1 MAEEVQI
8 NPFTGKPFG
17 AEPSIDTTTNDSP
30 TEINPFTGK
39 PFTYVAP
46 KVTLGGGDMGR
57 QMIGSGITSGMY
69 TNRKDDDITKFTDYN
84 VSLGQELDWEEI
96 RAGNQSTA
104 EQWGR
109 GLAKAGVTT
118 IGAVAENTLGVLF
131 GIGSLVSG
139 GAYYDNAIGR
149 TVDKTNEWMRE
160 NMPNYLTR
168 EEQKMSTFQK
178 LGTANF
184 WADTVANGLGYSLGS
199 IATMWLTGGM
209 GPIGLLAKGIK
220 GASKGTALYNTTKA
234 IVNGTKLGT
243 EIAKKASTLNRTLR
257 ASQVLEAGLM
267 MSLAEASVEAR
278 DTQKNTYQSLLEGY
292 MEENLLSNESE
303 VPTDIKAQFED
314 VSYAAANTNFIAQL
328 PVLASTNLM
337 MFGKQVAGFNAATKE
352 SADVVLDGVSKKAI
366 SKFANETTW
375 QGVMNRMKPVA
386 MNGVEE
392 AFQEGFQFASGE
404 FAHSYHTDKLKNNG
418 YGDMGKALGDAL
430 SKTFGTQEG
439 LESMFVG
446 LLTGGI
452 MGGGQS
458 VVNKDHSKRK
468 ANAQLLADTI
478 NTGFFDGA
486 TQRLGYAN
494 ASSEVMKRMQAAKE
508 RNDINAYKDEQ
519 FKLIS
524 YNALQALEM
533 GGYDVYRQK
542 INDFGDLSD
551 TEFAE
556 AMGISLVNEK
566 GETLTLEQAAGQSK
580 TDILNDINSKI
591 DNLEKVYKNVNDR
604 FALPEPTRGLP
615 RRLMGEEA
623 RKAEDQTYRER
634 ANLRNELV
642 LKGAEVQDRTRRMGE
657 VQKAMQET
665 IDNSLAANNKMMSS
679 ELNMNDVLKDFSIYQ
694 TEPGEVDAKDYQGE
708 QSYKDM
714 LDRLNKTYA
723 QLKKIDPNAAEK
735 LKAQMQDYADLA
747 ADTYAA
753 LDAYNKLSSDPGAQN
768 EFQKNLKEQQ
778 DATVLREQTKAF
790 NEKFDNAETSE
801 DVRKILEDDTLPE
814 SLKQKANAKE
824 LELKAKERKQHQKY
838 LTQKGTSLEDKIA
851 NLKKIDKTKLNAIEI
866 AGLNSAIVELE
877 RQLDLK
883 NKGQLDVQQ
892 GEQQED
898 QVTDQ
903 QDATGEVQE
912 AFDPDNLG
920 GVQVISEDG
929 RTFQI
934 DGTTYYNKEANPND
948 AVKRTEKS
956 KKIKYVELEDAD
968 GNRRRFIKQ
977 QADALAYAI
986 RMSEA
991 RKLEGQPTLDRE
1003 AAEAREKAA
1012 KERIKR
1018 LAFGGKHGNKTNDS
1032 LRSEIYELDKILDQ
1046 LETDYDNLRYFF
1058 ISEGA
1063 TNKDINNEPE
1073 MRERKREINSL
1084 RAQIRARK
1092 GVLKLRGQSIGVSEM
1107 ERIRIEGKAIEAIEE
1122 SKEYKAIVENEI
1134 TELEQTIETL
1144 DQSMQEYKNN
1154 DDFDSFKAASAA
1166 SKQAQQK
1173 LEQKRK
1179 DLLNAEAQIALE
1191 ENKLKGITN
1200 ENETGL
1206 PEYGGQTTE
1215 STEGETQEQDP
1226 AREARDNRESA
1237 REEGTA
1243 VTPQYPDSAVT
1254 VKRQKFRII
1263 DSDGN
1268 IQEFEIKTNL
1278 DGSLE
1283 YIDVP
1288 KLADKSIVQK
1298 DKLSAEDVVNE
1309 IFSKDKGY
1317 TVELLETTYG
1327 VEAGLN
1333 PKKYERLTPDQKRR
1347 VDAASDYA
1355 EDTAEPVGKNEKAI
1369 EKSVE
1374 NNKRSQEAA
1383 KPTSSGKQG
1392 APVEGIVVAEFD
1404 LTQPMPPVEG
1414 PTLGENLAAAAQPTQ
1429 QTSDIDAK
1437 KADIENRRVLAKL
1450 LKQNEYKLSFA
1461 SNVDKNKTT
1470 AFYIDSYGKTLTDS
1484 IEISIDEFRE
1494 FLRGIRRRDK
1504 NKKEGNTIIY
1514 NLRQK
1519 IADRLIKQYD
1529 AELAAL
1535 EQPTQQAS
1543 GAPVQQR
1550 LAAVPPTEEEVD
1562 TKSAMSD
1569 RAIKDP
1575 ATNRSQI
1582 EVTPAGSPVVNA
1594 PDTVDGEI
1602 IKMDREALI
1611 QIQPGVEVEFQ
1622 IIENDY
1628 YKENFPNG
1636 SVADIPVYFKVGDQI
1651 VGKLQRG
1658 EGQDRAEIVRKL
1670 QAGERV
1676 TSNVNTVI
1684 SPNFN
1689 NARTADGQKYFYDP
1703 RETFGGAPQLV
1714 GTVVTDGIVEFI
1726 GPSGSDLTMRTP
1738 GKTGPGQV
1746 GFLIPANQNPEGTDN
1761 VSMGST
1767 ANLNRDAVTAVGEAL
1782 KQKNFDLAREI
1793 VANSDESRRAAAY
1806 SDPSY
1811 LEFGQFGSGQNYM
1824 VYNSPIAQEIGIG
1837 DLIRINDVQLQKALR
1852 NEPFKLNFVKVDQN
1866 GDYQT
1871 VETEDKNYN
1880 KIKDNFKK
1888 DFADFL
1894 GRKKYNVDLER
1905 SSREGAYTS
1914 PVNPNNTYDSYT
1926 DYLFSAQETGNV
1938 ARQEGQGYNAILT
1951 TDVVRTSVGYFHNPV
1966 ITFSKGNLRGT
1977 TVEEISENTT
1987 FASSKA
1993 PSVSDL
1999 KSFANEMGSPFAS
2012 DLKRNDFEQG
2022 CKK

>member
-1 MAEEVQI
+1 MAEEVKI
-8 NPFTGKPFG
+8 HPFLG
-17 AEPSIDTTTNDSP
+17 EPLDGSGPTQDTTTSTDDKPVKMHPFLNEPLKAVRP
-30 TEINPFTGK
+30 T
-39 PFTYVAP
+39 
-46 KVTLGGGDMGR
+46 VTLGGGEIGR
-57 QMIGSGITSGMY
+57 QMIGTGITSGMY
-69 TNRKDDDITKFTDYN
+69 ANRRKDGITKFTDYN
-84 VSLGQELDWEEI
+84 VPLGQELDWEEI
-96 RAGNQSTA
+96 RARNQSTA

-118 IGAVAENTLGVLF
+118 IGAVAENTLGVIF
-131 GIGSLVSG
+131 GLGSLATG

-199 IATMWLTGGM
+199 MATMWLTGGL
-209 GPIGLLAKGIK
+209 GPIGLTAKAIG
-220 GASKGTALYNTTKA
+220 GAAKGTALYNTTKA
-234 IVNGTKLGT
+234 IVNGTKLAT
-243 EIAKKASTLNRTLR
+243 KLAKGASTLNRSLR
-257 ASQVLEAGLM
+257 AAQVLEAGLM
-267 MSLAEASVEAR
+267 MSLAEGSVEAR
-278 DTQKNTYQSLLEGY
+278 ETQKNTYQTLLDGY
-292 MEENLLSNESE
+292 MQENLLDNESQ
-303 VPTDIKAQFED
+303 VPADIKAQFED
-314 VSYAAANTNFIAQL
+314 ASYAAANTNFALQL
-328 PVLASTNLM
+328 PVLAGTNLL

-418 YGDMGKALGDAL
+418 YGDMGKALNDAL

-468 ANAQLLADTI
+468 KNAQILADVI
-478 NTGFFDGA
+478 NTGFFDG
-486 TQRLGYAN
+486 TTERLGYAN
-494 ASSEVMKRMQAAKE
+494 ASSEVLKRMQAAKE
-508 RNDINAYKDEQ
+508 RNDIKTYKDEQ

-542 INDFGDLSD
+542 MNDFGNLSD

-566 GETLTLEQAAGQSK
+566 GETRTLEQITGQSK
-580 TDILNDINSKI
+580 SEMLSDINNKI
-591 DNLEKVYKNVNDR
+591 DNLEQVYKNVNDR
-604 FALPEPTRGLP
+604 FALPEQTRGLP
-615 RRLMGEEA
+615 RKLMGEEA

-634 ANLRNELV
+634 ADLRNELI
-642 LKGAEVQDRTRRMGE
+642 LKGAEVKDRTNRMASIQDTMSE
-657 VQKAMQET
+657 IIT
-665 IDNSLAANNKMMSS
+665 NSLAGIGAVSR
-679 ELNMNDVLKDFSIYQ
+679 DVLDIDKILNDFSLFQ
-694 TEPGEVDAKDYQGE
+694 TEPGETDAKDFNARKNYL
-708 QSYKDM
+708 DM
-714 LDRLNKTYA
+714 VENLDKAYNELS
-723 QLKKIDPNAAEK
+723 KIDPIAAEQFK
-735 LKAQMQDYADLA
+735 EQAQDYLSLA
-747 ADTYAA
+747 TDTFTA
-753 LDAYNKLSSDPGAQN
+753 LDRYNKLASDPYAQAA
-768 EFQKNLKEQQ
+768 FQRNLKAEQ
-778 DATVLREQTKAF
+778 DATLLREQTKAF
-790 NEKFDNAETSE
+790 NENFDKAESSE
-801 DVRKILEDDTLPE
+801 DIKKILEDPDLPP
-814 SLKQKANAKE
+814 SLKQKALAKE
-824 LELKAKERKQHQKY
+824 NEFKAKERQEHQKY
-838 LTQKGTSLEDKIA
+838 LTTAGETIEKKIE
-851 NLKKIDKTKLNAIEI
+851 NLKKIDKTKLTPIQR
-866 AGLNSAIVELE
+866 AGLNSAINELE

-883 NKGQLDVQQ
+883 NQGRLDVKE
-892 GEQQED
+892 GEQQENKIAD
-898 QVTDQ
+898 QEDS
-903 QDATGEVQE
+903 TGEVQE

-948 AVKRTEKS
+948 AVKRTERS

-968 GNRRRFIKQ
+968 GNRRRFIRQ
-977 QADALAYAI
+977 QADALAYSI
-986 RMSEA
+986 YMSEA
-991 RKLEGQPTLDRE
+991 RKMEGQPTLDRE

-1018 LAFGGKHGNKTNDS
+1018 LAFGGKHGQKTNES

-1084 RAQIRARK
+1084 RAKIRARK
-1092 GVLKLRGQSIGVSEM
+1092 GVLKLRGQAIGVSEM
-1107 ERIRIEGKAIEAIEE
+1107 ERIRIEGKAMEAIEE

-1134 TELEQTIETL
+1134 TELEQAIETL
-1144 DQSMQEYKNN
+1144 DQAMQEYQNN

-1166 SKQAQQK
+1166 RRQAQQK

-1206 PEYGGQTTE
+1206 PEYGGQTAE
-1215 STEGETQEQDP
+1215 STEGETQEQDTP
-1226 AREARDNRESA
+1226 REVGDNTESV
-1237 REEGTA
+1237 REEGATVDG
-1243 VTPQYPDSAVT
+1243 VTPIQPGVYEVEY
-1254 VKRQKFRII
+1254 R
-1263 DSDGN
+1263 GN
-1268 IQEFEIKTNL
+1268 IYTVDTNTGTITNNKTGNVL
-1278 DGSLE
+1278 QGGVTSP
-1283 YIDVP
+1283 VG
-1288 KLADKSIVQK
+1288 KA
-1298 DKLSAEDVVNE
+1298 VVNKAIQYE
-1309 IFSKDKGY
+1309 
-1317 TVELLETTYG
+1317 ETAP
-1327 VEAGLN
+1327 E
-1333 PKKYERLTPDQKRR
+1333 
-1347 VDAASDYA
+1347 
-1355 EDTAEPVGKNEKAI
+1355 EDTPEPVGKSEKAI

-1392 APVEGIVVAEFD
+1392 GLVIGSDVAD
-1404 LTQPMPPVEG
+1404 LMGMSEDDLRSDMPPVEG
-1414 PTLGENLAAAAQPTQ
+1414 PTLGE
-1429 QTSDIDAK
+1429 
-1437 KADIENRRVLAKL
+1437 
-1450 LKQNEYKLSFA
+1450 
-1461 SNVDKNKTT
+1461 
-1470 AFYIDSYGKTLTDS
+1470 
-1484 IEISIDEFRE
+1484 
-1494 FLRGIRRRDK
+1494 
-1504 NKKEGNTIIY
+1504 
-1514 NLRQK
+1514 
-1519 IADRLIKQYD
+1519 
-1529 AELAAL
+1529 AL
-1535 EQPTQQAS
+1535 Q
-1543 GAPVQQR
+1543 QQR
-1550 LAAVPPTEEEVD
+1550 PAAVPPQGDNID
-1562 TKSAMSD
+1562 TKAAMSD

-1582 EVTPAGSPVVNA
+1582 EVSPAGSPTVNA
-1594 PDTVDGEI
+1594 PDTVDGQI

-1658 EGQDRAEIVRKL
+1658 EGQDRADIVRKL
-1670 QAGERV
+1670 QAGEKV
-1676 TSNVNTVI
+1676 TTQVASVI

-1714 GTVVTDGIVEFI
+1714 GTVVTDGVVEFI

-1767 ANLNRDAVTAVGEAL
+1767 ANLNRDAVAAVGEAL

-1793 VANSDESRRAAAY
+1793 VANSDESRRAVAY
-1806 SDPSY
+1806 SDPTY

-1824 VYNSPIAQEIGIG
+1824 VYNSPIAQELGIG
-1837 DLIRINDVQLQKALR
+1837 DLIRINDVELQKALR
-1852 NEPFKLNFVKVDQN
+1852 NEPFRLNFVKVDQN

-1871 VETEDKNYN
+1871 VKTEDKNYN

-1894 GRKKYNVDLER
+1894 GKKKYNVDLDR
-1905 SSREGAYTS
+1905 AGREGAYTS

-1926 DYLFSAQETGNV
+1926 DYLFSAQELGNV
-1938 ARQEGQGYNAILT
+1938 ARSEGLGYNSILT

-1966 ITFSKGNLRGT
+1966 ITFSKGNLKGT
-1977 TVEEISENTT
+1977 TVEQISENTT
-1987 FASSKA
+1987 FASSKT
-1993 PSVSDL
+1993 PSLSDL
-1999 KSFANEMGSPFAS
+1999 QNFANEMGSPFAA
-2012 DLKRNDFEQG
+2012 DLNRNDFDQD
-2022 CKK
+2022 CK

>member
-1 MAEEVQI
+1 MAEEVKI
-8 NPFTGKPFG
+8 HPFLG
-17 AEPSIDTTTNDSP
+17 EPLDGSGPTQDTTTSTDDKPVKMHPFLNEPLKAVRP
-30 TEINPFTGK
+30 T
-39 PFTYVAP
+39 
-46 KVTLGGGDMGR
+46 VTLGGGEIGR
-57 QMIGSGITSGMY
+57 QMIGTGITSGMY
-69 TNRKDDDITKFTDYN
+69 ANRKKDSITKFTDYN
-84 VSLGQELDWEEI
+84 VPLGQELDWEEI
-96 RAGNQSTA
+96 RARNQSTA

-118 IGAVAENTLGVLF
+118 VGAVAENTLGVIF
-131 GIGSLVSG
+131 GLGSLAMG
-139 GAYYDNAIGR
+139 GAYYDNAVGR
-149 TVDKTNEWMRE
+149 SVDKTNEWMRE

-168 EEQKMSTFQK
+168 EEEKMSTFQK

-199 IATMWLTGGM
+199 MATMYLTGGL
-209 GPIGLLAKGIK
+209 GPIGLLTKGMG
-220 GASKGTALYNTTKA
+220 GAAKGTALYNTTKA

-243 EIAKKASTLNRTLR
+243 KLAKGASTLNRTVR
-257 ASQVLEAGLM
+257 AAQVLEAGLM
-267 MSLAEASVEAR
+267 MSLAEGSVEAR
-278 DTQKNTYQSLLEGY
+278 ETQKNTYQTLLDGY
-292 MEENLLSNESE
+292 MQENLLDNESQI
-303 VPTDIKAQFED
+303 PADIKAQFED
-314 VSYAAANTNFIAQL
+314 VSYAAANTNFALQL
-328 PVLASTNLM
+328 PVLAGTNLL

-352 SADVVLDGVSKKAI
+352 SADVLLDGVSKKAI

-375 QGVMNRMKPVA
+375 QGVMNRMKPIA

-418 YGDMGKALGDAL
+418 YGDMGKALNEAL

-458 VVNKDHSKRK
+458 IVGKDHSKRK
-468 ANAQLLADTI
+468 KNAQMLADVI
-478 NTGFFDGA
+478 NTGFYDN
-486 TQRLGYAN
+486 TTERLGYAN
-494 ASSEVMKRMQAAKE
+494 ASSEVLKRMQAAKE
-508 RNDINAYKDEQ
+508 RGDIKTYKDEQ

-542 INDFGDLSD
+542 MNDFGNLSD

-566 GETLTLEQAAGQSK
+566 GETRTLEQITGQSK
-580 TDILNDINSKI
+580 SEMLSDINNKI
-591 DNLEKVYKNVNDR
+591 DNLEQVYKNVNDR
-604 FALPEPTRGLP
+604 FALPEQTRGLP
-615 RRLMGEEA
+615 RKLMSEEA

-634 ANLRNELV
+634 ADLRNELI
-642 LKGAEVQDRTRRMGE
+642 LKGAEVKDRTNRMASIQDTMSE
-657 VQKAMQET
+657 IIT
-665 IDNSLAANNKMMSS
+665 NSLAGIGAVSR
-679 ELNMNDVLKDFSIYQ
+679 DVLDIDKILNDFSLFQ
-694 TEPGEVDAKDYQGE
+694 TEPGETDAKDYDVT
-708 QSYKDM
+708 KRINDM
-714 LDRLNKTYA
+714 QQDMNKAY
-723 QLKKIDPNAAEK
+723 LELLKIDPIAAEQ
-735 LKAQMQDYADLA
+735 LKEQLQDYGRL
-747 ADTYAA
+747 A
-753 LDAYNKLSSDPGAQN
+753 LDTFTALDSYNKLASDPYAQAT
-768 EFQKNLKEQQ
+768 FQRNLKAEQ
-778 DATVLREQTKAF
+778 DATLLREQTKAF
-790 NEKFDNAETSE
+790 NENFDKAESSE
-801 DVRKILEDDTLPE
+801 DIKKILEDPDLPP
-814 SLKQKANAKE
+814 SLKQKALAKE
-824 LELKAKERKQHQKY
+824 NEFKAKERGEHQKY
-838 LTQKGTSLEDKIA
+838 LTTAGETIEKKIE
-851 NLKKIDKTKLNAIEI
+851 NLKKIDKTKLTPIQR
-866 AGLNSAIVELE
+866 AGLSSAISELE

-883 NKGQLDVQQ
+883 KQGRLDVKE
-892 GEQQED
+892 GEQQENKI
-898 QVTDQ
+898 TDQ
-903 QDATGEVQE
+903 EDATGEGQE

-920 GVQVISEDG
+920 GIQVISEDG

-948 AVKRTEKS
+948 AVKRTERS

-986 RMSEA
+986 YMSEA
-991 RKLEGQPTLDRE
+991 LKMEGQPTLDRE

-1012 KERIKR
+1012 KEKVKR
-1018 LAFGGKHGNKTNDS
+1018 LAFGGKHGQKTNES

-1063 TNKDINNEPE
+1063 TKKDINNEPE

-1084 RAQIRARK
+1084 RAKIRARK
-1092 GVLKLRGQSIGVSEM
+1092 GVLKLRGQAIGVSEM
-1107 ERIRIEGKAIEAIEE
+1107 ERVRIEGKAMEAIEE
-1122 SKEYKAIVENEI
+1122 SKEYKAIVQNEI
-1134 TELEQTIETL
+1134 TELEKTIETL
-1144 DQSMQEYKNN
+1144 DQSMQEYKSN

-1166 SKQAQQK
+1166 RNQAQQK

-1215 STEGETQEQDP
+1215 STEGETQEQDTP
-1226 AREARDNRESA
+1226 REVGDNTESA
-1237 REEGTA
+1237 REEGT
-1243 VTPQYPDSAVT
+1243 
-1254 VKRQKFRII
+1254 
-1263 DSDGN
+1263 
-1268 IQEFEIKTNL
+1268 
-1278 DGSLE
+1278 
-1283 YIDVP
+1283 
-1288 KLADKSIVQK
+1288 
-1298 DKLSAEDVVNE
+1298 VVE
-1309 IFSKDKGY
+1309 
-1317 TVELLETTYG
+1317 
-1327 VEAGLN
+1327 
-1333 PKKYERLTPDQKRR
+1333 
-1347 VDAASDYA
+1347 
-1355 EDTAEPVGKNEKAI
+1355 EDTAEPVGKSEKAI

-1374 NNKRSQEAA
+1374 NNKRSQEAS

-1392 APVEGIVVAEFD
+1392 GPRTGFISAEEAEQLGLEGPGMEAP
-1404 LTQPMPPVEG
+1404 PMPPAEG
-1414 PTLGENLAAAAQPTQ
+1414 PTLGE
-1429 QTSDIDAK
+1429 
-1437 KADIENRRVLAKL
+1437 
-1450 LKQNEYKLSFA
+1450 
-1461 SNVDKNKTT
+1461 
-1470 AFYIDSYGKTLTDS
+1470 
-1484 IEISIDEFRE
+1484 
-1494 FLRGIRRRDK
+1494 
-1504 NKKEGNTIIY
+1504 
-1514 NLRQK
+1514 
-1519 IADRLIKQYD
+1519 
-1529 AELAAL
+1529 AL
-1535 EQPTQQAS
+1535 Q
-1543 GAPVQQR
+1543 QQR
-1550 LAAVPPTEEEVD
+1550 PAAVPPEQGDNIDV
-1562 TKSAMSD
+1562 KSAMSD

-1582 EVTPAGSPVVNA
+1582 EVSPAGSPAVNA
-1594 PDTVDGEI
+1594 PDTIDGQI

-1658 EGQDRAEIVRKL
+1658 EGQDRADIVRKL

-1676 TSNVNTVI
+1676 TTQVASVT

-1714 GTVVTDGIVEFI
+1714 GTVVTDGVVEFI

-1738 GKTGPGQV
+1738 GRTAPGQV

-1767 ANLNRDAVTAVGEAL
+1767 ANLNRDAVSAVGEAL

-1793 VANSDESRRAAAY
+1793 VANSDESRRVVAY
-1806 SDPSY
+1806 SDPNY

-1824 VYNSPIAQEIGIG
+1824 VYNSPQAGR
-1837 DLIRINDVQLQKALR
+1837 LIRLNDVQLQNALQDK
-1852 NEPFKLNFVKVDQN
+1852 PFKFSFVDVQN
-1866 GDYQT
+1866 GDFQVTKAESKDY
-1871 VETEDKNYN
+1871 D

-1894 GRKKYNVDLER
+1894 DRKKYNVDLDR
-1905 SSREGAYTS
+1905 ASREGAYTS

-1926 DYLFSAQETGNV
+1926 NYLFSAQELGNV
-1938 ARQEGQGYNAILT
+1938 SRSAGLGYNSILT

-1966 ITFSKGNLRGT
+1966 ITFSKGNLKGK
-1977 TVEEISENTT
+1977 TVEQISENTT
-1987 FASSKA
+1987 FASSKT
-1993 PSVSDL
+1993 PSLSDL
-1999 KSFANEMGSPFAS
+1999 KNFANEMGSPFAA
-2012 DLKRNDFEQG
+2012 DLKRNDFDQD
-2022 CKK
+2022 CK